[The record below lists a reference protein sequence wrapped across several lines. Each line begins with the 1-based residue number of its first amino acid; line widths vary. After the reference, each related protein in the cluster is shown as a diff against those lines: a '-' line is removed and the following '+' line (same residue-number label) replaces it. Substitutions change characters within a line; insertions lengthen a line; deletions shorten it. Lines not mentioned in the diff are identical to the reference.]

1 MAIDWNRERR
11 NAFVLL
17 AMIAWLIGA
26 APHLMGWALSGTP
39 PDPLVWN
46 MTHFHVSYQEFG
58 FLRRGL
64 VGSLVA
70 PLFALLPDGGLAE
83 YAVMIGIDALAC
95 LGLAIVASRLFL
107 PLGGAVPGQRL
118 FAVALLISPVGMMQ
132 AGFDL
137 ARLDHLNFALVALAL
152 WAVMRGRF
160 WLTALCATAAM
171 LIHEAVLFYGIPV
184 LLAVTWMRTGSL
196 RPVALVAGPVLA
208 AAGALVLWGGTEVDL
223 ATALPPEVNL
233 AASVWTRDLLE
244 PARGFPPL
252 HYAIAAYMALV
263 PLLLLWRHYRLNAVA
278 PDLLLLAPVAG
289 LALFV
294 LGVDYGRWS
303 QTILF
308 AVLLVLA
315 AAPALGRR
323 RGADLAPLPL
333 RVAIL
338 PWLVP
343 LGPIGIA
350 VLYPFLPWIV

>member
-11 NAFVLL
+11 SAFVLL

-26 APHLMGWALSGTP
+26 APHVMDWVLSGTP

-64 VGSLVA
+64 VGSLIA
-70 PLFALLPDGGLAE
+70 PVFAGLPDGGLAE
-83 YAVMIGIDALAC
+83 YGVMIGLDFAAC
-95 LGLAIVASRLFL
+95 LGLAIVAARLFL
-107 PLGGAVPGQRL
+107 PLGQAAPGQRL
-118 FAVALLISPVGMMQ
+118 IAGALLIAPVGMMQ

-137 ARLDHLNFALVALAL
+137 ARLDHLNFVLVALAVA
-152 WAVMRGRF
+152 AVLGGRV
-160 WLTALCATAAM
+160 WLAALCLTAAM
-171 LIHEAVLFYGIPV
+171 LIHEAVLFYGVPV
-184 LLAVTWMRTGSL
+184 VLALTWTRTRSL
-196 RPVALVAGPVLA
+196 GPVALIAGPVLA
-208 AAGALVLWGGTEVDL
+208 AAAALILWGGTEADL
-223 ATALPPEVNL
+223 SAALPPEVNL

-252 HYAIAAYMALV
+252 HYAIAAYMALI
-263 PLLLLWRHYRLNAVA
+263 PLLLVWRHYRLNAA
-278 PDLLLLAPVAG
+278 RPDLLMLAPVAG
-289 LALFV
+289 LALFG

-303 QTILF
+303 QAIFF
-308 AVLLVLA
+308 AVLMVLA
-315 AAPALGRR
+315 VAPTLGRD
-323 RGADLAPLPL
+323 RGVDLRPLPL

-350 VLYPFLPWIV
+350 VLYPFIPWIV